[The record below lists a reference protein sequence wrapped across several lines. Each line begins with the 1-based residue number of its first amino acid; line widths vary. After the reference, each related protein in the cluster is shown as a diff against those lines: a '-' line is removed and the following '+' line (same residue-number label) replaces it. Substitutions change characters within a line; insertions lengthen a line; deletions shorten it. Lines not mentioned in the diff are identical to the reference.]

1 MERPHNVALITGAG
15 SGIGKAIAQT
25 FAKHGMQILVNNVEE
40 SGQTVALEVAAD
52 GITANAICPA
62 YVRTPLVEN
71 QIASQAQTHH
81 LSEDNVIDQMMLGP
95 AAIKHLVEPE
105 EVADLA
111 LYLVSDR
118 ARSMTGAAHMID
130 LGWTPTSDR
139 LRNRSLKQAG

>member
-1 MERPHNVALITGAG
+1 
-15 SGIGKAIAQT
+15 
-25 FAKHGMQILVNNVEE
+25 MQILVNNVEE

-130 LGWTPTSDR
+130 LGWT
-139 LRNRSLKQAG
+139 AH